1 MIELSFLFLCY
12 KFVKTHHYSAILLNF
27 PNADQFL
34 KDEIERFL
42 ILLTI
47 SNNSGNILKFFSL
60 F

>member
-1 MIELSFLFLCY
+1 MIELSFLFPCY

-47 SNNSGNILKFFSL
+47 SNNSQ
-60 F
+60 